1 MQAIVPPQPATMGVT
16 RGLLTGFTLAGI
28 VTFAYEQNLYSS
40 SAYLRN
46 ALVSLSKD
54 LDSLRIQSRV
64 DEVPKE
70 PVSLEKLRLG
80 DQMKMQVGASLAS
93 RGSVH
98 VHVGTSPHTL

>member
-1 MQAIVPPQPATMGVT
+1 MGIT

-70 PVSLEKLRLG
+70 PVSLEKPRLG
-80 DQMKMQVGASLAS
+80 DQMKMQVCGVPAEAACTYMVVNG
-93 RGSVH
+93 R
-98 VHVGTSPHTL
+98 TR

>member
-1 MQAIVPPQPATMGVT
+1 MGVT

-64 DEVPKE
+64 DEMPKE
-70 PVSLEKLRLG
+70 PVQLEKLRLG
-80 DQMKMQVGASLAS
+80 DQMKMQVCASAEEAARTDMLANG
-93 RGSVH
+93 R
-98 VHVGTSPHTL
+98 TR